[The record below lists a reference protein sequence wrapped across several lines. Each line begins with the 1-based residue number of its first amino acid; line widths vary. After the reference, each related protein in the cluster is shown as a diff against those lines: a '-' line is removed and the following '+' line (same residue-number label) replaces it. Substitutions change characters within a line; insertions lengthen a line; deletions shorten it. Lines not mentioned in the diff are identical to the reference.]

1 MFNNK
6 KIINVMALVI
16 YLNIIGEVAT
26 NGNQGKSV
34 RNWKS
39 FCSLSTKHFAIINSR
54 KNKIN
59 FAKIS

>member
-1 MFNNK
+1 
-6 KIINVMALVI
+6 MALVI